1 MKALFA
7 AQMRE
12 LDRIA
17 IEERGIP
24 SLQLMETAS
33 SHIVAAALETP
44 EAERSCAVFV
54 GSGNN
59 GGDGVA
65 AAAELLRNGF
75 SVRVFLVGKREKATA
90 DFLAMERRLTAA
102 GGRVEDF
109 DPAAAEAYLAGCGL
123 VIDAMF
129 GIGLNSPMRGAAK
142 AAAELINASGA
153 RVIAADVPSGVHAD
167 TGEILGAAVRA
178 DVTVT
183 FSLPKPGL
191 YLQPGCV
198 CCGRVRV
205 CDIGI
210 PRDLLASVESRVA
223 TVDAATLSLPRRAP
237 DAHKG
242 CFGRDLILAG
252 SVGFTGAPVLAARA
266 ASRAGAGLVYL
277 GVPQEIYA
285 ITAVKCSEVMPFP
298 LPGED
303 GAVAPGAFEAL
314 EDKLKCASV
323 VLAGPGLGR
332 SEGSRELV
340 LRLLESCAVPLILD
354 ADGINAL
361 EGHIDKLNRAGCPVI
376 LTPHDGEFAR
386 LGGGG
391 EGDRLTRARAFAEA
405 HGCILIL
412 KGHCTITALPDGS
425 AILNTTGGPA
435 LAKGGSGDVLAGILA
450 AFIGQGFPLDDAAAA
465 AVYVHG
471 LAGDLCAGR
480 LGEYS
485 VTADDVTEAISP
497 AIMSL
502 MR

>member
-7 AQMRE
+7 DRMRE

-24 SLQLMETAS
+24 SLRLMETA
-33 SHIVAAALETP
+33 AAHVFSAVMETLDTEKP
-44 EAERSCAVFV
+44 AAVFC

-65 AAAELLRNGF
+65 AAEMLLRQGCA
-75 SVRVFLVGKREKATA
+75 VRVFLVGKREKATA
-90 DFLAMERRLTAA
+90 DFLEMERRLNAA

-109 DPAAAEAYLAGCGL
+109 SAEAAGAVLTDCGA

-167 TGEILGAAVRA
+167 TGEILGTAVRA

-198 CCGRVRV
+198 CCGEVRV
-205 CDIGI
+205 CDIGS
-210 PRDLLASVESRVA
+210 PRELLAALESRIA
-223 TVDAATLSLPRRAP
+223 TVDAASLTLPRRAP

-242 CFGRDLILAG
+242 DFGRDLIIAG
-252 SVGFTGAPVLAARA
+252 SVGFTGAPVLAANA
-266 ASRAGAGLVYL
+266 ASRAGAGLVCL
-277 GVPQEIYA
+277 GVPEEIYA

-298 LPGED
+298 LPGKD
-303 GAVAPGAFEAL
+303 GMLSAAAFDAL
-314 EDKLKCASV
+314 GDRLRAADV

-332 SEGSRELV
+332 SEDCRTFIFRLV
-340 LRLLESCAVPLILD
+340 ESCRVPLILD

-361 EGHIDKLNRAGCPVI
+361 TGNIDILHRAECPVI

-391 EGDRLTRARAFAEA
+391 EGDRLTRARTFAEKY
-405 HGCILIL
+405 GCILIL
-412 KGHCTITALPDGS
+412 KGHGTITALPDGS
-425 AILNTTGGPA
+425 AVINTTGGPA

-450 AFIGQGFPLDDAAAA
+450 GFIGQGFPLDDAAAA

-471 LAGDLCAGR
+471 LAGDRCAGR

-485 VTADDVTEAISP
+485 VTADDMTEAIP
-497 AIMSL
+497 WAIKSL